1 MNISD
6 RDQATIWHPFTQMKL
21 QGKLPAVVGA
31 EGTKIFLEDGSV
43 LLDMISSWW
52 VNVHGHAHPHSIE
65 RITEQV
71 KKLDQVIFAG
81 FTHEPAVVVAEK
93 LLPLLPGNPSRL
105 FFSDNGSTAV
115 EVALKMAIQYF
126 HNKGKARTRII
137 AFENAYHGDTFGAM
151 AVGGRSVFNTAFE
164 SLFFE
169 VDHIPVPVQ
178 GREQECLE
186 VLDSLLRSQEP
197 AAIILEPLVQGSA
210 GMVMYAPEM
219 LNEIVKRCREKGV
232 LIIADEVFTGMGR
245 TGKLFAFDH
254 IAEKP
259 DIICVSK
266 GITGGFLPLG
276 LTACKAFIYDAFYS
290 DDKMKALYHGHSYTA
305 NPLACAAAI
314 ASLELFEHPATQ
326 ASIERITQKHKAFVK
341 QYSGSPNFR
350 AVRST
355 GTILAIEF
363 ETGNSTSYFN
373 DLRDK
378 LYAYFIKKGLLMR
391 PLGNVV
397 YVLPPYCV
405 TDDELEIA
413 YQAIAGLSH
422 QPLTSLL

>member
-1 MNISD
+1 M
-6 RDQATIWHPFTQMKL
+6 
-21 QGKLPAVVGA
+21 
-31 EGTKIFLEDGSV
+31 
-43 LLDMISSWW
+43 
-52 VNVHGHAHPHSIE
+52 
-65 RITEQV
+65 
-71 KKLDQVIFAG
+71 
-81 FTHEPAVVVAEK
+81 
-93 LLPLLPGNPSRL
+93 
-105 FFSDNGSTAV
+105 
-115 EVALKMAIQYF
+115 
-126 HNKGKARTRII
+126 
-137 AFENAYHGDTFGAM
+137 
-151 AVGGRSVFNTAFE
+151 
-164 SLFFE
+164 
-169 VDHIPVPVQ
+169 
-178 GREQECLE
+178 
-186 VLDSLLRSQEP
+186 LDSLLRSQEP

-210 GMVMYAPEM
+210 GMVKYAPEM